1 MPLETTRFDPAEVLD
16 TPEGIEAYLADA
28 FAEGDPAGI
37 TDALGVVARAK
48 GMTLLA
54 AETGLSRQA
63 LYKALSAD
71 GHPEFATVLKVA
83 SALGFRLEP
92 HRIPEPA

>member
-1 MPLETTRFDPAEVLD
+1 MD
-16 TPEGIEAYLADA
+16 YLQWLQHA
-28 FAEGDPAGI
+28 FAEGDPAAI

-54 AETGLSRQA
+54 AETALSRQA

-71 GHPEFATVLKVA
+71 GHPKFATVLKVA

-92 HRIPEPA
+92 HRIAELA